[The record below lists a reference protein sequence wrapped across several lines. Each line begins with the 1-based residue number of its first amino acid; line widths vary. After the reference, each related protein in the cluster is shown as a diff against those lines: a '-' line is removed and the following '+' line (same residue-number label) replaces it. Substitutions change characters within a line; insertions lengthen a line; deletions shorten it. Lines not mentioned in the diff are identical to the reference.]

1 MNDIINKEYKENIF
15 DGSGKLNI
23 TDFILS
29 DQGYKGFWKDANKSK
44 NSFLAEEQ
52 LTAVER
58 RIIWSC
64 NKINMNNV
72 NAVHKVSEIAAETMK
87 YHIAGEA
94 SIQDSVKGCMTY
106 DYRQPCTVLL
116 RGIGNLPNSQTGSP
130 GAQPRY
136 LSCTGTPLLSAII
149 DDIQFIDKVKDETG
163 LEQPEYVSLPIPRAL
178 IKGVHQIGIG
188 RSCIIVER
196 DARAIID
203 WIEDMFVF
211 GNENSS
217 IPNPITQTSADIYEN
232 KSNGYVYV
240 TSEIIKD
247 GKFDVITSIPPKNN
261 ARTVMNKLKSKLQQ
275 KVAEKIKDG
284 SGNSKDVAIYVPS
297 GYITEKDYIK
307 FGLRTA
313 RKEAPFIWDTE
324 LDTMRLSDLREI
336 AEIWFNDRKR
346 IVTLRLESNKAAN
359 DVKIKKIDLIKLF
372 VEKEMNKWTVDKIT
386 KELGEEDANIVLSQ
400 PQRAF
405 LKENLEKNSIT
416 RDELVEKNNEI
427 NNLIENVGQ
436 VVIDEARDII
446 EVQEE
451 FFNNSNI

>member
-1 MNDIINKEYKENIF
+1 M
-15 DGSGKLNI
+15 
-23 TDFILS
+23 
-29 DQGYKGFWKDANKSK
+29 
-44 NSFLAEEQ
+44 
-52 LTAVER
+52 
-58 RIIWSC
+58 
-64 NKINMNNV
+64 
-72 NAVHKVSEIAAETMK
+72 
-87 YHIAGEA
+87 
-94 SIQDSVKGCMTY
+94 
-106 DYRQPCTVLL
+106 
-116 RGIGNLPNSQTGSP
+116 
-130 GAQPRY
+130 
-136 LSCTGTPLLSAII
+136 SCTGTPLLNAII

-211 GNENSS
+211 GNRNSS

-261 ARTVMNKLKSKLQQ
+261 ARMVMNKLKSKLPQ

-284 SGNSKDVAIYVPS
+284 SGNSRDVAIYVPS
-297 GYITEKDYIK
+297 GYIEEKDYIK

-313 RKEAPFIWDTE
+313 RKEAPFIWDSE
-324 LDTMRLSDLREI
+324 LDTMRLSDCREI

-346 IVTLRLESNKAAN
+346 IVTLRLESNKALN

-372 VEKEMNKWTVDKIT
+372 VEKEMNKWTVEKIT
-386 KELGEEDANIVLSQ
+386 EELGEEDANIVLSQ

-427 NNLIENVGQ
+427 DNLIENVGQ
-436 VVIDEARDII
+436 VVIDEAREII
-446 EVQEE
+446 QVQEE